1 MIKHLRKMNDEIKTY
16 KNKGII
22 NYFKISS
29 ENIFF
34 TLLSIFLFY
43 LILSPKKFD
52 NYISIFIFLI
62 ITVISSYFRIKR
74 SYFIFFGLFL
84 ILCAIPF
91 YIFINK
97 NVGFRFLYYSIFF
110 IFLFFLLNP
119 FYRYLDNI
127 EKVKKRYLLNRSY
140 TIVLVIVLISLFG
153 YIFGPSLL
161 KAYSNYK
168 ESKILTAKEHYQ
180 EGLELF
186 EKQDYKEAIEKFKLA
201 ISNDKKL
208 TTAYYKLGESYRLNG
223 EILKAEENFK
233 KALKIDPEFANC
245 YLSLAM
251 LSEENNN
258 ITEAIENYKKAIEI
272 DPSLSESLYRLGKIY
287 YTQGEKDKAEEKF
300 LELIKTGQTYPE
312 AHFILGK
319 IYYEKEEYKKA
330 LDQFYVVGYMKGV
343 SEFELPEG
351 ENLENYIEE
360 SEKKLG
366 VKEITQ
372 LQKSEVGVLSEAQEK
387 ILESAKNQLEQ
398 NIIYRVD
405 YYQGGW
411 PPEDEGTSV
420 DVINRALLYAGYDL
434 QELIYEDMLENKDD
448 YPFYLHFR
456 QEIDKNIDFRR
467 THNQE
472 VFFKKF
478 GLSLTTDLIVEDEDN
493 LSQWKPGDIV
503 FFNMSGDEWSDIV
516 AMVSDNL
523 SDEGVPLVITSL
535 EALGEVSEIEMLL
548 KYKDNICGHY
558 RYPKSMV
565 E

>member
-1 MIKHLRKMNDEIKTY
+1 MNDEIKID
-16 KNKGII
+16 KNRGII
-22 NYFKISS
+22 NYFKIFP
-29 ENIFF
+29 EKIFF
-34 TLLSIFLFY
+34 ALLLIFLFY
-43 LILSPKKFD
+43 LISSPKYFD
-52 NYISIFIFLI
+52 IYTSIFIFLI
-62 ITVISSYFRIKR
+62 ITVISTYFRIKK

-97 NVGFRFLYYSIFF
+97 DISFRFLYHSIFF
-110 IFLFFLLNP
+110 IALFFLSHPL
-119 FYRYLDNI
+119 YRYLDNI
-127 EKVKKRYLLNRSY
+127 KKVKKVQLLNLSY
-140 TIVLVIVLISLFG
+140 TVIFAIILISLFG
-153 YIFGPSLL
+153 YILGPPLW
-161 KAYSNYK
+161 KAYLNYK
-168 ESKILTAKEHYQ
+168 ESRVLLAKEHYQ
-180 EGLELF
+180 EGLNFL
-186 EKQDYKEAIEKFKLA
+186 EKQSYKEAIEKFKLA

-208 TTAYYKLGESYRLNG
+208 TTAYYKLGEAYRLNG

-233 KALKIDPEFANC
+233 KALKIDPKFANC
-245 YLSLAM
+245 YLSLGL
-251 LSEENNN
+251 LSEENNK
-258 ITEAIENYKKAIEI
+258 ITEAIENYEKSIEI
-272 DPSLSESLYRLGKIY
+272 DPNLSESLYHLGKIY
-287 YTQGEKDKAEEKF
+287 YTQGEKGKAEEKF
-300 LELIKTGQTYPE
+300 LELIKTGQAYPE

-319 IYYEKEEYKKA
+319 IYYEKEEYEKA
-330 LDQFYVVGYMKGV
+330 LDQFYIVDYMKGV
-343 SEFELPEG
+343 SEFKLPEG
-351 ENLENYIEE
+351 ENLEDYIEE

-387 ILESAKNQLEQ
+387 ILESAKNQMEE
-398 NIIYRVD
+398 NIILKVD

-411 PPEDEGTSV
+411 PPEEEGISV

-472 VFFKKF
+472 VFFKKYAIT
-478 GLSLTTDLIVEDEDN
+478 LTNELIPEDEDN
-493 LSQWKPGDIV
+493 LSQWQPGDIV
-503 FFNMSGDEWSDIV
+503 FFDMGGDEWSDIV
-516 AMVSDNL
+516 AIVSDNF

-535 EALGEVSEIEMLL
+535 EALEKVSEIEMLL

-558 RYPKSMV
+558 RYPKFIV